1 MPSAFVFQPA
11 NVWPLRRKTPASA
24 VVAVVPESPAFVNA
38 SPSPPFG
45 SYRMA
50 DWPWPTAGSMVFVVK
65 VRLLSAYSVPRVSI
79 DTLLGTLSS
88 RKRTQ
93 KNIDATCHMFPV
105 FLWSSRVVG
114 SELSGIFSELDN
126 PGRREP
132 ML

>member
-24 VVAVVPESPAFVNA
+24 AVAVVPESPTFLNA

-50 DWPWPTAGSMVFVVK
+50 DWPWPMAGSMVFVVR
-65 VRLLSAYSVPRVSI
+65 VRLLYAYSVPRVST

-88 RKRTQ
+88 WKRT
-93 KNIDATCHMFPV
+93 
-105 FLWSSRVVG
+105 
-114 SELSGIFSELDN
+114 
-126 PGRREP
+126 
-132 ML
+132 